1 MIVAANLVGDYIGEH
16 PKYYSCP
23 AYCEAKHEHIKS
35 KIEVNNDE
43 HKGIDSTILV
53 QSRDGRSPYKGT
65 EREHKYPDYW
75 GEDRREDN

>member
-53 QSRDGRSPYKGT
+53 QSRD
-65 EREHKYPDYW
+65 
-75 GEDRREDN
+75 